1 MKCVRC
7 CHRQVAGSAV
17 RMSVHALLVVLAL
30 IGFGLLHFEYVTF
43 GMTCL
48 VTAVALVVLAIV
60 ITIFDL

>member
-1 MKCVRC
+1 
-7 CHRQVAGSAV
+7 
-17 RMSVHALLVVLAL
+17 MSVHALLVVLAL
-30 IGFGLLHFEYVTF
+30 IGFGLLHFEYITF